1 MFWLPVLLIHHPLAA
16 SSVTK
21 NVGCFFYILPS
32 CDSAWCTMYGFC
44 WRNIRYQNTLTVVC
58 VCFHPFN
65 TDEVQ
70 CPGWMSVVPMKYLMS
85 YSTCTLLKN
94 GEKNLF
100 KSFVE
105 PQMAIAATCSRFI
118 QLRRRSFVSLFCLS
132 AESHLLTMA
141 IHLVEPANIYTSKR

>member
-1 MFWLPVLLIHHPLAA
+1 MFWLPVLLIHPLAA

-44 WRNIRYQNTLTVVC
+44 WRNTLTEYTLTVVR
-58 VCFHPFN
+58 VCCHPFN

-85 YSTCTLLKN
+85 YSTCMMVLKN
-94 GEKNLF
+94 GKKIFLTRSSSRKRQLPPHAAGSFNYDAGLLF
-100 KSFVE
+100 PYFVWARNV
-105 PQMAIAATCSRFI
+105 M
-118 QLRRRSFVSLFCLS
+118 
-132 AESHLLTMA
+132 LTTA
-141 IHLVEPANIYTSKR
+141 IHLVEKRLYTSER